1 MAFRVIKK
9 KKRQAAPS
17 ASDILDLDAGTDNE
31 NVVNEDLEE
40 DETSDSPSPITPSY
54 MKPQKKNVV
63 ATQAWVFRMMKS
75 IWNWTRHFGTQSL
88 AVAGPINSALL
99 TTGEV

>member
-17 ASDILDLDAGTDNE
+17 ASDILDLDTGTENE
-31 NVVNEDLEE
+31 NAENGDLDDDGEASS
-40 DETSDSPSPITPSY
+40 TSSSTVPSY

-63 ATQAWVFRMMKS
+63 ATQPWVFRMMKS
-75 IWNWTRHFGTQSL
+75 IWNWTRHFGT
-88 AVAGPINSALL
+88 
-99 TTGEV
+99 

>member
-17 ASDILDLDAGTDNE
+17 ASDILDLDTGTE
-31 NVVNEDLEE
+31 NAENGDLD
-40 DETSDSPSPITPSY
+40 DEGGEASSTSSSTVPSY
-54 MKPQKKNVV
+54 MKPQKKNVA

-75 IWNWTRHFGTQSL
+75 IWRWTRHFGT
-88 AVAGPINSALL
+88 
-99 TTGEV
+99 

>member
-17 ASDILDLDAGTDNE
+17 ASDILDMDIVAGESGSGMVESSDGGTAASS
-31 NVVNEDLEE
+31 VPASSVSIPAQQ
-40 DETSDSPSPITPSY
+40 TSTPSY

-63 ATQAWVFRMMKS
+63 ATQPWVFRMMKS
-75 IWNWTRHFGTQSL
+75 IWNWTRHFGT
-88 AVAGPINSALL
+88 
-99 TTGEV
+99 

>member
-17 ASDILDLDAGTDNE
+17 ASDILDLDTGTENE
-31 NVVNEDLEE
+31 SAVNEDLD
-40 DETSDSPSPITPSY
+40 DEGESSSSTVPSY

-63 ATQAWVFRMMKS
+63 ATQPWVFRMMKS
-75 IWNWTRHFGTQSL
+75 IWNWTRHFGT
-88 AVAGPINSALL
+88 
-99 TTGEV
+99 